1 MIERQK
7 KSVTRKITSYLWLF
21 VVLIFSIQSTV
32 WAEIATAKDEQ
43 ETQEAM
49 VLGKIVPNA
58 NIPNVLGS
66 NTSVINGQPTG
77 QATTKPQQN
86 ATATDTA
93 KQPPSSVPQVAN
105 DMAEGQTER
114 NIPTLNAPV
123 FDQANI
129 LTATEK
135 QNLEQQIR
143 NIYNQGK
150 AQIGIIIVST
160 TGSEDIFDFAMRVA
174 EQWKLGS
181 AKQDNGLLIAVAVN
195 DRKIHIA
202 TGYGLE
208 GVLPDIIASRIIRNQ
223 ITPAFQQGQYAQGL
237 QAGMNEIERI
247 LNLDPEIA
255 KQAADELKE
264 RQAQAIHEQ
273 EAKDRSLTTAMIILI
288 VGIFASFIIGN
299 RLSAAV
305 AGVTATAAGL
315 IYGSGIVMSLLMGVG
330 IFFLLITSLA
340 QLIFQMF
347 LSGGG
352 RGGGGGGS
360 FGGGGGYSGGGGGF
374 GGGGA
379 SGSW

>member
-1 MIERQK
+1 M
-7 KSVTRKITSYLWLF
+7 
-21 VVLIFSIQSTV
+21 
-32 WAEIATAKDEQ
+32 
-43 ETQEAM
+43 
-49 VLGKIVPNA
+49 
-58 NIPNVLGS
+58 
-66 NTSVINGQPTG
+66 
-77 QATTKPQQN
+77 
-86 ATATDTA
+86 
-93 KQPPSSVPQVAN
+93 
-105 DMAEGQTER
+105 
-114 NIPTLNAPV
+114 
-123 FDQANI
+123 
-129 LTATEK
+129 
-135 QNLEQQIR
+135 
-143 NIYNQGK
+143 
-150 AQIGIIIVST
+150 
-160 TGSEDIFDFAMRVA
+160 
-174 EQWKLGS
+174 GS

-352 RGGGGGGS
+352 RGGGGG

>member
-7 KSVTRKITSYLWLF
+7 KSVTRKISSYLWLF

-43 ETQEAM
+43 ETQEAV

-58 NIPNVLGS
+58 NIPNVIGS
-66 NTSVINGQPTG
+66 NTSVINGQPTA

-86 ATATDTA
+86 ATATDTT
-93 KQPPSSVPQVAN
+93 KQSPSSVPQVAN

-123 FDQANI
+123 IDQANI

-315 IYGSGIVMSLLMGVG
+315 IYGSGIIMSLLMGVG

-374 GGGGA
+374 GGGCA

>member
-1 MIERQK
+1 MLEMSQWIGRKMKTVLMLMIC
-7 KSVTRKITSYLWLF
+7 TL
-21 VVLIFSIQSTV
+21 VLTFQSFA
-32 WAEIATAKDEQ
+32 WAET
-43 ETQEAM
+43 
-49 VLGKIVPNA
+49 
-58 NIPNVLGS
+58 
-66 NTSVINGQPTG
+66 
-77 QATTKPQQN
+77 
-86 ATATDTA
+86 ATATDSLDDAVVVAKVIQNNTNVQDDSPEVISTSNQTA
-93 KQPPSSVPQVAN
+93 SSVKN
-105 DMAEGQTER
+105 DLADGQIR
-114 NIPTLNAPV
+114 QLPSLNEPV
-123 FDQANI
+123 IDQAKVLSAN
-129 LTATEK
+129 EK
-135 QNLEQQIR
+135 QNLEAKIR

-150 AQIGIIIVST
+150 AQIGVIIVPT
-160 TGSEDIFDFAMRVA
+160 TGAEGIFDFAMRTA

-208 GVLPDIIASRIIRNQ
+208 GVLPDIMVGRIIRNQ
-223 ITPAFQQGQYAQGL
+223 ITPYFKSGQYGQGI
-237 QAGMNEIERI
+237 QAGVMEIERI

-255 KQAADELKE
+255 KQAADELKA
-264 RQAQAIHEQ
+264 RQDQAIQEQ
-273 EAKDRSLTTAMIILI
+273 EAKDRTMTTAIIILI

-299 RLSAAV
+299 RLSASV
-305 AGVTATAAGL
+305 AGVTAFAAGL
-315 IYGSGIVMSLLMGVG
+315 IYGSGILMSLVLGFG

-352 RGGGGGGS
+352 RGGSSGGG

>member
-1 MIERQK
+1 MIEWRE
-7 KSVTRKITSYLWLF
+7 KSVMKNMSTILF
-21 VVLIFSIQSTV
+21 VFFGLMLSVQSSV
-32 WAEIATAKDEQ
+32 WAETATATDEQ
-43 ETQEAM
+43 EVQDAI
-49 VLGKIVPNA
+49 VLGKVVPNA
-58 NIPNVLGS
+58 NLPNVIGS
-66 NTSVINGQPTG
+66 KPTDAQKQTPTTQQAPQTSS
-77 QATTKPQQN
+77 K
-86 ATATDTA
+86 DL
-93 KQPPSSVPQVAN
+93 PQVAN
-105 DMAEGQTER
+105 DMAEGESAR
-114 NIPTLNAPV
+114 NIPTLNQPV
-123 FDQANI
+123 VDQANV
-129 LTATEK
+129 LSAAEK

-143 NIYNQGK
+143 DIYRQGK
-150 AQIGIIIVST
+150 AQIGIIIVPT
-160 TGSEDIFDFAMRVA
+160 TGQEGIFDFAMRVA

-195 DRKIHIA
+195 DHKIHIA

-208 GVLPDIIASRIIRNQ
+208 GVLPDIVASRIIRNQ
-223 ITPAFQQGQYAQGL
+223 ITPDFKQGQYAQGL
-237 QAGMNEIERI
+237 LAGVNEIERI

-264 RQAQAIHEQ
+264 RQNQALQEQ
-273 EAKDRSLTTAMIILI
+273 EAKDRTLTTAMVILVI
-288 VGIFASFIIGN
+288 GIFASFIVGN

-315 IYGSGIVMSLLMGVG
+315 IYGSGIVMSLVLGFG

-352 RGGGGGGS
+352 RGGGSGGGG

>member
-1 MIERQK
+1 MIEWRE
-7 KSVTRKITSYLWLF
+7 KSVMKNMSTILF
-21 VVLIFSIQSTV
+21 VLFGLILSVQSSV
-32 WAEIATAKDEQ
+32 WAETATATDEQ
-43 ETQEAM
+43 EAQEAI
-49 VLGKIVPNA
+49 VLGKVVPNA
-58 NIPNVLGS
+58 NLPNVIGS
-66 NTSVINGQPTG
+66 KPSDTQNQTNQTPTTP
-77 QATTKPQQN
+77 QAPQSPPQN
-86 ATATDTA
+86 L
-93 KQPPSSVPQVAN
+93 PQVAN
-105 DMAEGQTER
+105 DMAEGESTR
-114 NIPTLNAPV
+114 NIPTLNQPV
-123 FDQANI
+123 VDQAKV
-129 LTATEK
+129 LSAAEK

-143 NIYNQGK
+143 NIYRQGK
-150 AQIGIIIVST
+150 AQIGIIIVPT
-160 TGSEDIFDFAMRVA
+160 TGQEGIFDFAMRVA

-195 DRKIHIA
+195 DQKIHIA

-208 GVLPDIIASRIIRNQ
+208 GVLPDIMVSRIIRNQ
-223 ITPAFQQGQYAQGL
+223 ITPDFKQGQYAQGL
-237 QAGMNEIERI
+237 QAGVNEIERI

-255 KQAADELKE
+255 KQAADELKQ
-264 RQAQAIHEQ
+264 RQTEALQEQ
-273 EAKDRSLTTAMIILI
+273 EAKDRTLTTAMVILVI
-288 VGIFASFIIGN
+288 GIFASFIVGN

-315 IYGSGIVMSLLMGVG
+315 IYGSGIVMSLVLGFG

-352 RGGGGGGS
+352 RGGGSGGGG